1 VRVLHVHSGNLWG
14 GIESF
19 LVTLARTRSASSE
32 LSSEFALCFG
42 GRLRDALVASDTP
55 VHDLGAARARA
66 PWSVF
71 RSRRR
76 LRRLLE
82 REAFDVVVTHSPWDH
97 AMFGGVA
104 QRSSA
109 TAAFWLHDAVTG
121 RQWLERWAALHRPAF
136 AIANSHYTRET
147 LASVFVDLPCAVHR
161 YPVAAPST
169 PPTLAERASI
179 RRQLGATDDTV
190 VVIQASRMQAW
201 KGQLRLLRA
210 LAQAE
215 RSLPWLCV
223 EVGGAQRASELA
235 YAEEVKAEAE
245 RLGISDRVRFLGQR
259 SDVPQLLAASDI
271 FCQPNVGPEPF
282 GIVFVEALHAG
293 LPIVTSDFG
302 GAREIVTSDVGYL
315 AGDDKALT
323 ESLSL
328 LIRDRDKRQ
337 RLGAAGPERA
347 NALCDPVRQV
357 AGLAPLLRA
366 MMNGQHPLDDGE
378 SGLSGAA

>member
-1 VRVLHVHSGNLWG
+1 LHVHSGNLWG

-19 LVTLARTRSASSE
+19 LLTLASTRFASRE
-32 LSSEFALCFG
+32 LSSEFALCYG
-42 GRLRDALVASDTP
+42 GRLRDGLVAAEAP
-55 VHDLGAARARA
+55 VHDLGPTRTRA

-76 LRRLLE
+76 LRRLIE
-82 REAFDVVVTHSPWDH
+82 RGAFDVVVTHSPWDH

-109 TAAFWLHDAVTG
+109 SAVFWLHDAVTG
-121 RQWLERWAALHRPAF
+121 RHWLERWAARHRPAF

-147 LASVFVDLPCAVHR
+147 LSSVFLGLPSAVHR
-161 YPVAAPST
+161 YPVAAPIT
-169 PPTLAERASI
+169 PPTPDERTSI
-179 RRQLGATDDTV
+179 RRQLGATDDTII
-190 VVIQASRMQAW
+190 VIQASRMQAW

-210 LAQAE
+210 LARAD

-223 EVGGAQRASELA
+223 EVGGAQRPSELA
-235 YAEEVKAEAE
+235 YAEEVEAEAA
-245 RLGISDRVRFLGQR
+245 RLGIADRVRFLGQR
-259 SDVPQLLAASDI
+259 SDVPALLAASDI

-315 AGDDKALT
+315 TGDDSALT
-323 ESLSL
+323 EALSR
-328 LIRDRDKRQ
+328 LIRDGALRK
-337 RLGAAGPERA
+337 RLGAAGPTRA
-347 NALCDPVRQV
+347 RALCDPARQV
-357 AGLAPLLRA
+357 AELVPLLRA
-366 MMNGQHPLDDGE
+366 MMNGHHPSNAAE
-378 SGLSGAA
+378 SASSGAA